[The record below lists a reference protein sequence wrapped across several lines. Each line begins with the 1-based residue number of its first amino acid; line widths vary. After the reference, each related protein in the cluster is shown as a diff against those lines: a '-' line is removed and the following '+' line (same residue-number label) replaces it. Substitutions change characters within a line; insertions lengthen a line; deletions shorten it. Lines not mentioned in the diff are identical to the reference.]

1 MFINLKWQKQKK
13 LMHNYI
19 FSHHSSFREI
29 FKQEIIDQETN
40 DTLRLLA
47 TITDTSVNEIYI
59 FDTDTLY
66 FLYVNKSAEANLGYS
81 LDEMKYFTPVDI
93 YTKISLNSFKNLLKP
108 LYSSDNKF
116 IKLQTRLQRKNFS
129 FYNVQIIIKKIL
141 LPEREYFVAIITDIT
156 EQIIIQKQLKSL
168 ATRDCLTGIYNRHKA
183 NQIIDEEI
191 IRQNRYNGTFTLM
204 MFDIDYFKLVND
216 TYGHN
221 IGDSVLQELSKL
233 ILKNKRQSD
242 KFARWGGEEFIMVL
256 PETTSKDSLI
266 FAKKIRK
273 IIADHSFEKV
283 AQITVSIGICV
294 FQENDIKEKL
304 LQKVDEALYEAKNKG
319 RNRVILKKR

>member
-1 MFINLKWQKQKK
+1 
-13 LMHNYI
+13 MHNYI

-168 ATRDCLTGIYNRHKA
+168 ATRDCLTGTYNRHKA

-294 FQENDIKEKL
+294 FQENDTKEKL

>member
-1 MFINLKWQKQKK
+1 
-13 LMHNYI
+13 MHNYI

-81 LDEMKYFTPVDI
+81 LEEMKYFTPVDI
-93 YTKISLNSFKNLLKP
+93 YTKISLNSFKNLLQP
-108 LYSSDNKF
+108 LYNSDNKF

-168 ATRDCLTGIYNRHKA
+168 ATRDCLTGTYNRHKA

-191 IRQNRYNGTFTLM
+191 IRQNRYHGTFTLM